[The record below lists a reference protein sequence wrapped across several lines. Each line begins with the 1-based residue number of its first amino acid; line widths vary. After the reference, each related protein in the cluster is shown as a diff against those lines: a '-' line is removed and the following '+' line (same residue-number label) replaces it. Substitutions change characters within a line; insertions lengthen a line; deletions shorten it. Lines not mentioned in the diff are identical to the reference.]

1 MERKNTKRAG
11 IISRIRKFID
21 SNIAEEY
28 ILILAYM
35 TIVGLSIVWWV
46 YTTK

>member
-11 IISRIRKFID
+11 IISRIGKFID
-21 SNIAEEY
+21 NNDEI
-28 ILILAYM
+28 IVLLLAYLL
-35 TIVGLSIVWWV
+35 TIGLSIAWEV

>member
-1 MERKNTKRAG
+1 MKRAG

-21 SNIAEEY
+21 SKDEILL
-28 ILILAYM
+28 LILAYIL
-35 TIVGLSIVWWV
+35 TIGLSIAWEI